1 MTMQRNSKNI
11 DIDNILLDGRGFVS
25 KRPKSK
31 CVVMIV
37 SGGLDS
43 VITSARLIEDYELE
57 LFPLHIHRG
66 QTNTNAENKSV
77 DYFTKFFQKKYGE
90 NRFHTPMKISVN
102 VPPYEFKQDLIPYT
116 KEKGHPMRDP
126 TMQLLGV
133 QYAVAA
139 SQKYSKDIR
148 TVYCAIVPED
158 YFPHSTLQGLRV
170 NTLNACVNMGDWEWQ
185 ISSPNIDP
193 FLSSEPF
200 GKVQEIEWAMK
211 HGIPVGKTI
220 SCNNASEKTSYL
232 ACGNCTSCSRRSEAF
247 TNAGFTDP
255 TRYHDK

>member
-1 MTMQRNSKNI
+1 MQTNNKHL
-11 DIDNILLDGRGFVS
+11 DIDKFLLKKRGYVS
-25 KRPKSK
+25 KWPKSK
-31 CVVMIV
+31 CIVMIV

-43 VITSARLIEDYELE
+43 IVTSARLIEDYGLE

-66 QTNTNAENKSV
+66 QTNTGAENKSV
-77 DYFTKFFQKKYGE
+77 DYFTEYFQKKYGE
-90 NRFHTPMKISVN
+90 SKFHTPMKISVN
-102 VPPYEFKQDLIPYT
+102 VPSIEFKQDLAPYT

-126 TMQLLGV
+126 IMQLLGV

-170 NTLNACVNMGDWEWQ
+170 NTLNVCINTGDWEWQ
-185 ISSPNIDP
+185 VSSPNIDP
-193 FLSSEPF
+193 LLSSELF
-200 GKVQEIEWAMK
+200 GKDQEIKWAME
-211 HGIPVGKTI
+211 HEISIGETI
-220 SCNNASEKTSYL
+220 SCNNASEKTNYL

-247 TNAGFTDP
+247 SKAGFSDP
-255 TRYHDK
+255 TKYYDK